1 MLMLHETVP
10 FVRPSSCRDLK
21 LSEKSASVI
30 RCKLGCSA
38 VCSSAEGYHV
48 QKPHI
53 VHSHKVNF
61 TRTSHLLCKSLNER
75 TTRHLLVFLA
85 LLFAILI
92 TVFFLIIKAFCC
104 MQHRFHVNAS
114 PDDDFRSSRNIAI
127 SLFKQYKKVIDRGG
141 GGENLKVFILVE
153 SSPYLPEVF
162 LCAN

>member
-1 MLMLHETVP
+1 
-10 FVRPSSCRDLK
+10 
-21 LSEKSASVI
+21 
-30 RCKLGCSA
+30 
-38 VCSSAEGYHV
+38 
-48 QKPHI
+48 
-53 VHSHKVNF
+53 
-61 TRTSHLLCKSLNER
+61 
-75 TTRHLLVFLA
+75 
-85 LLFAILI
+85 
-92 TVFFLIIKAFCC
+92 